1 MAVPEPP
8 RPPDREI
15 ALGLRCYGS
24 TTRGTGGRIKVRPE
38 EFEVREISAHP
49 VPDAA
54 GGFTILRIEST
65 MREQHAL
72 VGELS
77 RLLGVGPG
85 AIGWAGTKDRRAV
98 TEQLFSVHAVDLPLA
113 RLERPG
119 LRLLDAYRASTGL
132 VLGHHFGN
140 RFRIRVVDVPLGAS
154 EAQAAAES
162 TAEAL
167 RGAGGVPNYFGLQRF
182 GEVRPVTHL
191 VGRALLRGD
200 VAGAVETYLAAEAG
214 EESGPGAQ
222 ARRAWRGHHDP
233 ARALRE
239 FPSSYLFERRMLDH
253 LARGHDAERAL
264 RALPRELRVLFVH
277 AYQSWLF
284 NEFLSLRIEAGTLVE
299 PLRAGETLLRVAR
312 DGTVPG
318 TGSVPVSADNLGE
331 LQQLVGRGGA
341 VRAGPLVGFGM
352 EPLSEPMRSLV
363 EPLLARDGLE
373 VRSFRMPAY
382 PELASEGRWR
392 PLLTPWPSIALRF
405 APAAASPPD
414 RSYELEFALPKGA
427 YATVLLR
434 EFTKI

>member
-1 MAVPEPP
+1 MTDLP
-8 RPPDREI
+8 RPPERER
-15 ALGLRCYGS
+15 ALGLRCYGTS
-24 TTRGTGGRIKVRPE
+24 TPGTGGRIKARPE

-49 VPDAA
+49 VPDES

-72 VGELS
+72 VAELS

-98 TEQLFSVHAVDLPLA
+98 TEQLFSVHAVDLPLD

-119 LRLLDAYRASTGL
+119 LRLLDAYRAGSGL

-140 RFRIRVVDVPLGAS
+140 RFRIRVVDVLLGPA
-154 EAQAAAES
+154 EAQSAAES
-162 TAEAL
+162 TAAAL
-167 RGAGGVPNYFGLQRF
+167 RAAGGVPNYFGLQRF

-191 VGRALLRGD
+191 VGLALLRGD
-200 VAGAVETYLAAEAG
+200 VSAAVETYLAAEAG
-214 EESGPGAQ
+214 EETGPGAE
-222 ARRAWRGHHDP
+222 ARRSWRRHHDP

-253 LARGHDAERAL
+253 LARGHDPERAL
-264 RALPRELRVLFVH
+264 RSLPRELRVLFVH

-284 NEFLSLRIEAGTLVE
+284 NEYLSQRIEGGSLLGVLE
-299 PLRAGETLLRVAR
+299 PGETLLRVAK

-318 TGSVPVSADNLGE
+318 TGAVPVTADNLVE
-331 LQQLVGRGGA
+331 LTELVRRGGA

-352 EPLSEPMRSLV
+352 EPLNEPTRALV
-363 EPLLARDGLE
+363 APLLTRDGLE
-373 VRSFRMPAY
+373 LRNFRMPAI

-392 PLLTPWPSIALRF
+392 PLLCPWPTIALRF
-405 APAAASPPD
+405 PAAPEAAVD
-414 RSYELEFALPKGA
+414 RAYELEFALPKGA
-427 YATVLLR
+427 YATVVLR
-434 EFTKI
+434 EFTKN